1 MLQQPPPS
9 SSPFQTPWSNPFNP
23 PPSGMLGD
31 GASGTMTMMPSFGGG
46 SGTNPMFSG
55 TFPGGGGADNGVGGG
70 GMGESLLGGQQQQDG
85 SNEYNMNEYFMT
97 FVRDIYGLFMQLH
110 VVVRVVVVVGLLYV
124 AFRLL

>member
-1 MLQQPPPS
+1 
-9 SSPFQTPWSNPFNP
+9 
-23 PPSGMLGD
+23 
-31 GASGTMTMMPSFGGG
+31 MMPSFGGG
-46 SGTNPMFSG
+46 SSAVRSGTNPMFSSM
-55 TFPGGGGADNGVGGG
+55 PGGGGADNGVGGG

-97 FVRDIYGLFMQLH
+97 FVRDIYGLFLQLH